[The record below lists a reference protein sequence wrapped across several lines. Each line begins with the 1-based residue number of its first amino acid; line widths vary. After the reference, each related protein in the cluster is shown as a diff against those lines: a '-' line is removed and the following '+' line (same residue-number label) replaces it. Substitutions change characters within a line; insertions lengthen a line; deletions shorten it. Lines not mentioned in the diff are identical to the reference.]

1 MALDVAV
8 MTADVSGELEIA
20 SGSVMLTGR
29 LGTPIPGMG
38 NVKPPVGVNT
48 KVSRSG
54 LLSFNFQ
61 VHSAV
66 FIGV

>member
-1 MALDVAV
+1 

-29 LGTPIPGMG
+29 LGRTNSRMG

-54 LLSFNFQ
+54 LLSINFQ